1 MDEDIDLLEQ
11 NLRNELGLN
20 WTVCVLFITKLKKTN
35 KKKTIGEQY
44 KSREEEEWKG
54 EWESRVRSSGDR
66 QILSDNKDSR

>member
-20 WTVCVLFITKLKKTN
+20 WTNLCIVYNKIKRKQ

-44 KSREEEEWKG
+44 KSREEEE
-54 EWESRVRSSGDR
+54 
-66 QILSDNKDSR
+66 

>member
-20 WTVCVLFITKLKKTN
+20 WTVCVLFITKLKEN

-44 KSREEEEWKG
+44 KSREEEE
-54 EWESRVRSSGDR
+54 
-66 QILSDNKDSR
+66 